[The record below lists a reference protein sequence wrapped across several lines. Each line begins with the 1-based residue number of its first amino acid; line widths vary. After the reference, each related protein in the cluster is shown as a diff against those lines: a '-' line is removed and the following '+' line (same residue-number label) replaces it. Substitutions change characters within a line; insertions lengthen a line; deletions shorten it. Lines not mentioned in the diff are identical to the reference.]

1 MQIGSL
7 KLNTRVYVPP
17 MAGVTDIVFRGLI
30 RRIDRGCML
39 STEMVSSRALMHRPE
54 TRIMDLAPDEHPIG
68 IQIFGHEPD
77 IMAEAASMAQSRG
90 ADFIDINMGCPVP
103 KITKG
108 KDGCA
113 LMREPELARDIV
125 CSVKSAISVPLTVKF
140 RLGWDDSARNA
151 VEFGS
156 MLEECGVAAVTVHG
170 RTRQQFYSGKADWAA
185 IGGVKRALAIPAFG
199 NGDVF
204 EPEDALRLLEE
215 TGCDGV
221 AVARGTLGN
230 PWLIRRI
237 NHYLETG
244 QLLDEPRPV
253 ERLIHAYLHALGLIG
268 YKGPR
273 VGINESRRHLT
284 HYTKGITGA
293 APYRAQLTQVE
304 TMADVVSILA
314 DLALK
319 VAGQEA
325 QGEFLLAVEESNLK
339 NGKHPGEGNSD
350 NTDNIKAPINVCSF
364 APTTEPVNRIGEG
377 GHGPTHDPCHEGK
390 RQNY

>member
-17 MAGVTDIVFRGLI
+17 MAGVTDIVFRSLI
-30 RRIDRGCML
+30 RRVDPDCML
-39 STEMVSSRALMHRPE
+39 ATEMVSSRALMHRPE
-54 TRIMDLAPDEHPIG
+54 TRIMDLAQDEHPIG

-77 IMAEAASMAQSRG
+77 IMACAAQMAEKKG
-90 ADFIDINMGCPVP
+90 ADFVDINMGCPVP

-113 LMREPELARDIV
+113 LMREPDLARAIV
-125 CSVKSAISVPLTVKF
+125 VSAKSAISVPLTVKF
-140 RLGWDDSARNA
+140 RLGWDDDCRNA
-151 VEFGS
+151 VEFGG

-185 IGGVKRALAIPAFG
+185 IGDVKRALSIPVFG

-204 EPEDALRLLEE
+204 EPDDAVRLLEQ

-230 PWLIRRI
+230 PWLIARI
-237 NHYLETG
+237 DHYLETG
-244 QLLDEPRPV
+244 RLKDEPSPV
-253 ERLIHAYLHALGLIG
+253 ERLILAYLHALGLVR

-284 HYTKGITGA
+284 HYTKGIVGA
-293 APYRAQLTQVE
+293 APYRAQLTLVE
-304 TMADVVSILA
+304 TPAEVASILA
-314 DLALK
+314 ELALK
-319 VAGQEA
+319 VGGHEA
-325 QGEFLLAVEESNLK
+325 QHEFLLAVEQGNLE
-339 NGKHPGEGNSD
+339 NREHPGEGHAANQNQVPAKVNVLAFPPLAEPPNSVG
-350 NTDNIKAPINVCSF
+350 KWS
-364 APTTEPVNRIGEG
+364 
-377 GHGPTHDPCHEGK
+377 HGPAHDAGHECK
-390 RQNY
+390 H